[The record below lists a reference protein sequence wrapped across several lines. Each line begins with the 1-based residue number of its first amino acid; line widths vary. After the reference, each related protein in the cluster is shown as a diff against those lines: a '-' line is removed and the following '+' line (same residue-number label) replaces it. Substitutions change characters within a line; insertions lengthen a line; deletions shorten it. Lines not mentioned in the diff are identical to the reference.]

1 MQQQYPNP
9 QSYIQPPQPPRSKIR
24 PWMWIVGSVL
34 VFVGVLIWLA
44 ISIGQNLGAKMQEGL
59 DHVKHSADS
68 ISNVNDSLRN
78 VTYETML
85 GIETGDSSYLAIQ
98 ERVRRLQ
105 SNSNSI
111 RELFL
116 ATKDSFARSL
126 PDSSTLTMLNK
137 KYGQSYFI
145 ASGRAAKLKSALE
158 EYEAFCKRDLPNEVT
173 VSNTTSVFSVNDL
186 LQKTAPKPFKK
197 FLSWENMYFD
207 QPPTSVFM
215 NFRLILQQVDQFEE
229 TLLDEYN
236 LLPVPAP
243 SDSTGTI

>member
-1 MQQQYPNP
+1 
-9 QSYIQPPQPPRSKIR
+9 
-24 PWMWIVGSVL
+24 MWIVGSVVL
-34 VFVGVLIWLA
+34 FVGVFVWLA
-44 ISIGQNLGAKMQEGL
+44 ISIGQNFGAKMQEGL
-59 DHVKHSADS
+59 DHAKHCADS
-68 ISNVNDSLRN
+68 TTKSNDSLRQEKYTALLA
-78 VTYETML
+78 VDSK
-85 GIETGDSSYLAIQ
+85 DSSYITIQ

-105 SNSNSI
+105 SNSQI
-111 RELFL
+111 VREMLM
-116 ATKDSFARSL
+116 ATRDSFAHSL
-126 PDSSTLTMLNK
+126 PDSSTLTMVNK
-137 KYGQSYFI
+137 MYGHNYFI
-145 ASGRAAKLKSALE
+145 KSGRAALLKQLLE
-158 EYEAFCKRDLPNEVT
+158 EYEDLCKRDLPVEISQDNI
-173 VSNTTSVFSVNDL
+173 TSVFAINDL